1 MKRRFSSIALL
12 LLAVQVFGQGIPKGQ
27 SLREWDKGPL
37 QKTEFLEAARGD
49 TAFFSCVWFQK
60 HVRVKTDKITAFH
73 YTDVQNIFLPFTSV
87 ICGDEITEEQLQ
99 TFQKEFDLSEFYAR
113 ELRDTLV
120 MLPGWRRKEAQKRVY
135 AEFLAQRNT
144 FSDETGLIP
153 TLDPDDF
160 DVTLLPRVS
169 PLGFAV
175 HAGAVAS
182 CPLGDMSGLSGP
194 SFGMVSG
201 VEISYGRFYV
211 TAEYYDCKG
220 SYKSDYI
227 GVGEAP
233 SVSQSGWRVGPG
245 IVFVRTDRMRFST
258 FMTSG
263 HSRVSSNQEIISGPS
278 LTEGIRCDFCLR
290 RAYRLDGV
298 SALYQAGIG
307 SRLYLGQIWVS
318 QNRTFSPSVNLSLS
332 LNISRNGLSRN

>member
-1 MKRRFSSIALL
+1 MKRRFSSIVLL
-12 LLAVQVFGQGIPKGQ
+12 LLAIQVSGQNIPRGQ

-37 QKTEFLEAARGD
+37 EKTEILESARGD
-49 TAFFSCVWFQK
+49 TAFFSCVWLQK
-60 HVRVKTDKITAFH
+60 HVRVKTDRITAFH
-73 YTDVQNIFLPFTSV
+73 YTDVQNIFLPSTTV
-87 ICGDEITEEQLQ
+87 VCGDEITEEQLHS
-99 TFQKEFDLSEFYAR
+99 FQKEFDLSEFFAR
-113 ELRDTLV
+113 KLRDTLV
-120 MLPGWRRKEAQKRVY
+120 MLPARHRKEIQKQTY
-135 AEFLAQRNT
+135 AEYLALRNDI
-144 FSDETGLIP
+144 SDEIGLIP
-153 TLDPDDF
+153 TLEPDNF

-201 VEISYGRFYV
+201 AEISYGRFYV

-227 GVGEAP
+227 GMGEAP
-233 SVSQSGWRVGPG
+233 SVSQSGWRLGPG
-245 IVFVRTDRMRFST
+245 IVFMKTDRMRFSA

-263 HSRVSSNQEIISGPS
+263 HSRVFSNQEIISGPS